1 MFNHQSQLEQLESS
15 IASSNLPALSAERYA
30 QLVGS
35 PIGVVEAQLNRH
47 QLPSIKIGSRRFVNI
62 EALRQTAK
70 QDPLSPVSQ
79 PSSISVSGQIDPP
92 GMSPTEKSLMLSID
106 NTAQCLGLAPK
117 TIRKWL
123 SNGTCPF
130 PTVLI
135 GARRLIRRTDLEK
148 FVNELGQPS
157 IAPASAFESALVQP
171 IKRGRGRPRNSAA
184 PSSTSWVGGVK

>member
-70 QDPLSPVSQ
+70 QDPLPPVSQ

-92 GMSPTEKSLMLSID
+92 GMSPEKPLMLSID

-135 GARRLIRRTDLEK
+135 GARRLIRRCDLEK
-148 FVNELGQPS
+148 FVSELGQP
-157 IAPASAFESALVQP
+157 ASVSASESSLVQP